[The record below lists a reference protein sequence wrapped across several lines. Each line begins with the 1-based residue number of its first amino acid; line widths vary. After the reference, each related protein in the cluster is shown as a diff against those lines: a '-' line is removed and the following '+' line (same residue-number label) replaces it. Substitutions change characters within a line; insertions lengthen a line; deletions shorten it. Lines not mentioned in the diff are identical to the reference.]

1 MKASHTHRQHGG
13 RYALVSESTGTGPL
27 EGQTLVVYHD
37 LDRDVQ
43 SVTTL
48 DDWQQH
54 WRAIDTDDCP
64 ICLGAG
70 TDQIKGNKG
79 SPCGGCFGLGKVRQD
94 GETPGDR
101 WEVADIA
108 LDIIRRQQHELERRR
123 AAMASPE
130 VREAMQAARER
141 AQVDTIA
148 QQEHEW
154 RNSPGHG
161 PGGQRY
167 TGD

>member
-64 ICLGAG
+64 VCLGAG
-70 TDQIKGNKG
+70 TDQIKGNTSK
-79 SPCGGCFGLGKVRQD
+79 PCGACFGLGKVKAD
-94 GETPGDR
+94 GETPSDR
-101 WEVADIA
+101 WELADIA
-108 LDIIRRQQHELERRR
+108 NGIIKRQQTELQRLRQLT
-123 AAMASPE
+123 AVPE
-130 VREAMQAARER
+130 IQQAICKYR
-141 AQVDTIA
+141 DTA
-148 QQEHEW
+148 GGDWMHDEQEW
-154 RNSPGHG
+154 RAGPGRG
-161 PGGQRY
+161 PGGRRY